1 MTLES
6 NWHSQPQ
13 QQSLCD
19 DVSTSTRKLI
29 TGQSGIRDVRGNA
42 TDGQTGTRKLVRDS
56 EPVVDEKP
64 QFEIDLRVQGVSQ
77 DAILQDEEKM
87 KDINKKLER
96 LRIGS
101 CTKSIRK
108 DLSNGNMIFSEE
120 SSRAI
125 YEMGNMELIEL
136 RQTSE
141 TIQCLSCLKQVP
153 EGLNMCLCGVWPRPN
168 QSTIDR
174 IRAALAALKTPY
186 NSTTVILSRGKNSG
200 HNQWQMDHQKNH
212 GCMKRGNE
220 TTRMHLKTRPM
231 AERRNIPSFS
241 IGARLD

>member
-29 TGQSGIRDVRGNA
+29 TGQSGIRDVRGNT
-42 TDGQTGTRKLVRDS
+42 TDDQTSTRKL
-56 EPVVDEKP
+56 VVDEKP
-64 QFEIDLRVQGVSQ
+64 QFQNDLRVHGVSQ

-87 KDINKKLER
+87 KDINKKLES

-101 CTKSIRK
+101 CTHFIRK

-120 SSRAI
+120 SSGAI
-125 YEMGNMELIEL
+125 YETGNMELIEL

-153 EGLNMCLCGVWPRPN
+153 EGLNMCLWRLASTN

-174 IRAALAALKTPY
+174 IRAAFAALKTPY
-186 NSTTVILSRGKNSG
+186 YSTTVILSRGKNSG
-200 HNQWQMDHQKNH
+200 HNQWQMDHQQSH
-212 GCMKRGNE
+212 GCMKRSNE
-220 TTRMHLKTRPM
+220 TTRTHLKTRPM

>member
-29 TGQSGIRDVRGNA
+29 TGQSGIRDVRGNT
-42 TDGQTGTRKLVRDS
+42 TDDQTSKRKLVRDS

-64 QFEIDLRVQGVSQ
+64 QFENDLRVQGVSQ
-77 DAILQDEEKM
+77 DTILQDEEKM

-96 LRIGS
+96 LRTGS
-101 CTKSIRK
+101 CTHFIRK

-136 RQTSE
+136 RPTSE
-141 TIQCLSCLKQVP
+141 TIQCLSYLKQVP
-153 EGLNMCLCGVWPRPN
+153 EGLNMCLWRLASTQSKYDRPN
-168 QSTIDR
+168 QS
-174 IRAALAALKTPY
+174 
-186 NSTTVILSRGKNSG
+186 SFCSVKNSFLQY
-200 HNQWQMDHQKNH
+200 HSNPV
-212 GCMKRGNE
+212 KRE
-220 TTRMHLKTRPM
+220 
-231 AERRNIPSFS
+231 E
-241 IGARLD
+241 

>member
-29 TGQSGIRDVRGNA
+29 TGQSGIRDVRGNT
-42 TDGQTGTRKLVRDS
+42 TDDQTSTRKL
-56 EPVVDEKP
+56 VVDEKP
-64 QFEIDLRVQGVSQ
+64 QFENDLRVQGVSQ
-77 DAILQDEEKM
+77 DTILQDEEKM

-96 LRIGS
+96 LRTGS
-101 CTKSIRK
+101 CTHFIRK

-174 IRAALAALKTPY
+174 IRAALAALKTPFY
-186 NSTTVILSRGKNSG
+186 STTVILSRGKNSG
-200 HNQWQMDHQKNH
+200 HNQWQMDHQKSH
-212 GCMKRGNE
+212 GCMKRSNE
-220 TTRMHLKTRPM
+220 TTRMHLKTRSM